1 MKSKIL
7 IIYAHPNKDGF
18 CGEILK
24 NVIKNVKNCEILD
37 LYAMNYNPILQNEEH
52 FTSGHYE
59 VSKENKKIQE
69 KIKNCD
75 KFIFIYPTWW
85 QNMPAILK
93 GFIDRIFTPKFAYK
107 YEGNFPKGLLSGK
120 ALVFTTTGAPK
131 IYSLLFK
138 CNRSLKVLT
147 KDTLSF
153 CGIKSKGYVIGSANH
168 IDEKRK
174 EELSKLV
181 KKSLKYLD

>member
-37 LYAMNYNPILQNEEH
+37 LYAMEFNPVLQSEEH
-52 FTSGHYE
+52 YTSGHYK
-59 VSKENKKIQE
+59 VSKENKEIQK
-69 KIKNCD
+69 KIKNTD

-93 GFIDRIFTPKFAYK
+93 GFLDRIFTSKFAFK

-120 ALVFTTTGAPK
+120 ALVFTTTGAPLF
-131 IYSLLFK
+131 YQLFFK
-138 CNRSLKVLT
+138 CNRSVKVLT
-147 KDTLSF
+147 KDTLNF
-153 CGIKSKGYVIGSANH
+153 CGIKTKYYVIGSANK
-168 IDEKRK
+168 INEKRK
-174 EELSKLV
+174 EEIQKVV
-181 KKSLKYLD
+181 KKALKYLN